1 MFTRDKETSIIHQT
15 YARCTREKHEIIF
28 TIIFL
33 FFFFN
38 ANLSIPPY
46 L

>member
-33 FFFFN
+33 FFFF
-38 ANLSIPPY
+38 
-46 L
+46 